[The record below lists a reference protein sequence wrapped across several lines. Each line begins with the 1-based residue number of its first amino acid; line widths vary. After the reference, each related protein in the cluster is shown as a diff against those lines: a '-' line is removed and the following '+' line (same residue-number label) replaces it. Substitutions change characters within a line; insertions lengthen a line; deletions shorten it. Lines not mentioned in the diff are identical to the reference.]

1 MSGNEDNDDYLT
13 GQLLIAMPS
22 MTDPRFERS
31 VIYMCAHN
39 DEGAMGILVNR
50 LMEDMTFPQLLTQVG
65 IEPTGVERP
74 IRVHVGGPVETG
86 RGFVLH
92 SADFMRDSSIEVAGD
107 VALTASLDILKAIA
121 SGDGPHDAFLALGYS
136 GWGPGQLE
144 QEIQDNGWLHAPAD
158 PALVFDDDLENKW
171 ERAIAKLG
179 VDVSMLSGDAGHA

>member
-1 MSGNEDNDDYLT
+1 MNETGDDAYLT

-39 DEGAMGILVNR
+39 DEGAMGIVVNR
-50 LMEDMTFPQLLTQVG
+50 LMEDMTFPQLLAQVG
-65 IEPTGVERP
+65 IEATGVERP
-74 IRVHVGGPVETG
+74 IRIHVGGPVETG

-92 SADFMRDSSIEVAGD
+92 SADFMRDSSVEVTGD

-121 SGDGPHDAFLALGYS
+121 QGEGPHEAFLALGYS

-144 QEIQDNGWLHAPAD
+144 QEIQGNGWLHAPAD
-158 PALVFDDDLENKW
+158 PALVFDDDIEHKW

-179 VDVSMLSGDAGHA
+179 FDLSMLSSDSGHA